1 MNNIEIEPIYPLT
14 QAQYDELRTVQTE
27 PDQLLRETN
36 KTLTT
41 KLEEAERKLK
51 EGSFENARLDSP
63 IMVNDEV
70 LAPRSITDFVTMF
83 NSLVHYHRPAT
94 IKDADRIVYEYTEQ
108 LASTFL
114 YDNFF
119 KSQAELKRYRTGIV
133 KKGLYAMK
141 AKQMVKQ

>member
-1 MNNIEIEPIYPLT
+1 MEIEPIYQLT

-63 IMVNDEV
+63 VMVNDEV
-70 LAPRSITDFVTMF
+70 LAPRSVTDFVTMF
-83 NSLVHYHRPAT
+83 NSLSDFHKPRT
-94 IKDADRIVYEYTEQ
+94 IKQADQLVFEYTEQ
-108 LASTFL
+108 MALVFNYT
-114 YDNFF
+114 NFF
-119 KSQAELKRYRTGIV
+119 KSQQELKRYRTAIV
-133 KKGLYAMK
+133 KKGVYSMK
-141 AKQMVKQ
+141 GQLMVKV